1 MFFLFFDCVF
11 MFVCELNQGLIGVQW
26 AMMGHGFVGCCFL
39 SFLTFNFEVF
49 FLANFVLIS
58 LCGFF

>member
-39 SFLTFNFEVF
+39 SFLTFDFEVF
-49 FLANFVLIS
+49 F
-58 LCGFF
+58 